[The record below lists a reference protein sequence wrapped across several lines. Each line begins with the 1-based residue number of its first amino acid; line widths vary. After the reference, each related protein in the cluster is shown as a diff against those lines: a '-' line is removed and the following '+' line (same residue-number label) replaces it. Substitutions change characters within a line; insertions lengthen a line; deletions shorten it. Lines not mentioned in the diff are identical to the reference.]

1 MFMDMEEMNYFE
13 KGTVEKLMEELNNN
27 LDKILACYTDKNS
40 NYLIV
45 FGIDNNSNFF
55 YIPGGKYPTFVTI
68 LMKN

>member
-45 FGIDNNSNFF
+45 
-55 YIPGGKYPTFVTI
+55 
-68 LMKN
+68 LE